1 MSVKKNRWRLVAALA
16 SSLGCIEDCGHWQF
30 RLLLPDGVVFTFR
43 LIGRIVAHSENGPT
57 LRSRRLEL
65 DYRS

>member
-30 RLLLPDGVVFTFR
+30 RLLLPDGAVFSIALVLAVR
-43 LIGRIVAHSENGPT
+43 RRGVCR
-57 LRSRRLEL
+57 RRLASGFVGDEF
-65 DYRS
+65 

>member
-30 RLLLPDGVVFTFR
+30 RLLLPDGELFTNPR
-43 LIGRIVAHSENGPT
+43 
-57 LRSRRLEL
+57 
-65 DYRS
+65 